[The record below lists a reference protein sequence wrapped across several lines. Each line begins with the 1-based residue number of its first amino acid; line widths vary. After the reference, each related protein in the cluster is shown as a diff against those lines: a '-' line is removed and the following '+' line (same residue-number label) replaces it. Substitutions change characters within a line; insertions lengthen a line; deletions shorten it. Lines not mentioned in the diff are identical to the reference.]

1 MPYTTVSVNTDV
13 DINLDDIDLC
23 DMVDYVER
31 CGYTVLGFDD
41 TDDKSAVT
49 RSELENLY
57 EAYRSNRDE
66 FEKQI
71 VNMFYKTIGRIA

>member
-1 MPYTTVSVNTDV
+1 MPYTTVNVNTEV
-13 DINLDDIDLC
+13 DIDLEDIDLY
-23 DMVDYVER
+23 DMIDYVED
-31 CGYTVLGFDD
+31 CGYTVLGLDD
-41 TDDKSAVT
+41 ADDKWAMT